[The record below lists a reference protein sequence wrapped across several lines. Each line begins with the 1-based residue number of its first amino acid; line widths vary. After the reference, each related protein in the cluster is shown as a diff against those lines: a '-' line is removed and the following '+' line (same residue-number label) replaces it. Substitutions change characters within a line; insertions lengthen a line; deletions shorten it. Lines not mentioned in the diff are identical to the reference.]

1 MSSASTE
8 RSSSALPRSRLTTA
22 STVAG
27 VRVVA
32 GPTKDV
38 LIIGAGLGGLS
49 AALHL
54 AGAGRRVTV
63 VEREQVPGG
72 RCGLIEDS
80 GYRFDTG
87 PTVLTMPD
95 LVAAPLNAVGEEL
108 ADWLTLHRLDPAY
121 RARFADGST
130 IDVRADVHDM
140 ADEIAATCGGA
151 EAAAWLRYVEFLRKL
166 YAIEMPHFI
175 DRNLDSPRQLVNPS
189 LARLVALGG
198 FRRLSPKIGSFFADY
213 RLRRLFSFQAMYAGL
228 APAQALAIYAV
239 ITYMDC
245 VQGVFFPDGGM
256 HAVPRALA
264 AAAQKHGVRFRY
276 GTTVQSIDV
285 RGGRAAGVITGDGER
300 IPADVVVVNA
310 DLPTAYQRLLP
321 EHYRPRRLN
330 RLRYSPSAV
339 VLHAGSSTGF
349 DELSHHT
356 IEFGDAWDET
366 FDEIIRRGQPMSD
379 PSFLLTAPSATD
391 ASLAPTGRHSY
402 YALFPA
408 PNMTGRVDWHADRG
422 RYRDHVVETIEKRG
436 YAGFGAGIEV
446 EHLVTP
452 ADWQAAGLA
461 AGAPFAAAHTF
472 GQTGPFRP
480 ATLDRRIENLV
491 FCGSNTQPGVG
502 VPMVLVSGRL
512 AAERITGPTRP

>member
-1 MSSASTE
+1 M
-8 RSSSALPRSRLTTA
+8 
-22 STVAG
+22 
-27 VRVVA
+27 RVVT
-32 GPTKDV
+32 GPTQDV
-38 LIIGAGLGGLS
+38 LIVGAGLGGLS

-63 VEREQVPGG
+63 LEREQVPGG
-72 RCGLIEDS
+72 RCGLIADG

-87 PTVLTMPD
+87 PSVLTMPD
-95 LVAAPLNAVGEEL
+95 LVAAPFNAVGEDL
-108 ADWLTLHRLDPAY
+108 ADWVSLHRLDPAY

-130 IDVRADVHDM
+130 IDVRADVQDM
-140 ADEIAATCGGA
+140 ADEIAAVCGGA
-151 EAAAWLRYVEFLRKL
+151 EAQAWLRYVDFLRKL

-175 DRNLDSPRQLVNPS
+175 DRNLDSPRQLVNVQ

-198 FRRLSPKIGSFFADY
+198 FGRLSRKVASSFKDD

-228 APAQALAIYAV
+228 APAHALAIYAV

-245 VQGVFFPDGGM
+245 VQGVYFPDGGM

-264 AAAQKHGVRFRY
+264 GAAEKHGVQFRY
-276 GTTVQSIDV
+276 GTTVASIDV
-285 RGGRAAGVITGDGER
+285 HDGRATGVMTSDGER

-321 EHYRPRRLN
+321 PQYRPRRLD

-339 VLHAGSSTGF
+339 VLHAGSATRF
-349 DELSHHT
+349 DDLAHHT
-356 IEFGDAWDET
+356 IEFGNAWDET
-366 FDEIIRRGQPMSD
+366 FDEIIRRGLPMSD
-379 PSFLLTAPSATD
+379 PSFLLTSPSASD
-391 ASLAPTGRHSY
+391 PSLAPDGRHTY

-408 PNMTGRVDWHADRG
+408 PNTTGRVDWHAERD
-422 RYRDHVVETIEKRG
+422 RYRDRVVETIEKRG
-436 YAGFGAGIEV
+436 YSGFGTGIEV

-452 ADWQAAGLA
+452 ADWQATGLA

-480 ATLDRRIENLV
+480 ATLDRRIRNLV

-512 AAERITGPTRP
+512 AAERITGPMHT